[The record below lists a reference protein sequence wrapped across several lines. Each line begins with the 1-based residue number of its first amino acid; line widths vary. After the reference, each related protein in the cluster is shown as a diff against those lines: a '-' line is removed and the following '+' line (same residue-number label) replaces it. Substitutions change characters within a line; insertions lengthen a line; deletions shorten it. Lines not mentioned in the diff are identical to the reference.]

1 MYIAMNRFR
10 VAKGSGTTV
19 QEVNKL
25 LKMHQEMAGM
35 MKKMKKMG
43 GLSKLG
49 ALFGKGGA
57 GDLDAMMGGAGLPPG
72 GLPGMPGL
80 PGAGGGTQGLP
91 PGFQN
96 FLKKR

>member
-1 MYIAMNRFR
+1 M
-10 VAKGSGTTV
+10 
-19 QEVNKL
+19 QDVNKL
-25 LKMHQEMAGM
+25 LKMHQEMATM

-43 GLSKLG
+43 GLSKI
-49 ALFGKGGA
+49 AAMFGKGG
-57 GDLDAMMGGAGLPPG
+57 GDLDALMGGAGLPPG

-80 PGAGGGTQGLP
+80 PGAGGGPQGLP